1 MEAFC
6 SEHTVDIDTVLYD
19 WPASKFEALYEA
31 FAKRKVAEELSQRR
45 ALEMSALWGNS
56 NYDSKEQPE
65 IRQKLME
72 MVDEQYSTALRSLY
86 EGNLETKQEED
97 IDWDDPF
104 FAASK
109 RGIEKRK
116 LPDPKIEV

>member
-6 SEHTVDIDTVLYD
+6 SEHTVGIDTVLYD

-31 FAKRKVAEELSQRR
+31 YAKRKIAEELSQRR
-45 ALEMSALWGNS
+45 ALEIAALWGNS
-56 NYDSKEQPE
+56 NYDNSEHPE
-65 IRQKLME
+65 IRQNLMQQ
-72 MVDEQYSTALRSLY
+72 VDEQYSSALQALY
-86 EGNLETKQEED
+86 EGTIDNGEEE